1 MNNAE
6 PSDIIEID
14 DSIDSLVIVENNNQN
29 NLYSSDEDDYDFK
42 KSKIPRLDD
51 GQHESKASK
60 PEPDER
66 DEEVI

>member
-1 MNNAE
+1 
-6 PSDIIEID
+6 
-14 DSIDSLVIVENNNQN
+14 L
-29 NLYSSDEDDYDFK
+29 K

-66 DEEVI
+66 DEEVIEKKNKVNFYS